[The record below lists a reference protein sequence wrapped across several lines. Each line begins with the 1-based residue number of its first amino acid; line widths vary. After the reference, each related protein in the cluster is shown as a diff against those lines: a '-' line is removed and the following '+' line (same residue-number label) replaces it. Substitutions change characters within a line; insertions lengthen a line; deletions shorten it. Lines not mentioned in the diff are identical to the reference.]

1 MIYSRRRS
9 PRRRPPR
16 GGCRHLAAVTL
27 LVAGVVAGGCARP
40 SVSPPAPAAPAV
52 PVVAPD
58 SFVVA
63 FETTAGS
70 FDVVVRRALAPIGV
84 DRFHALV
91 REGFFDGARFFRVV
105 PGFVVQFGIPADTAV
120 AAAWRDRS
128 IDDDSVRASNV
139 RGTIAFAH
147 GGPGTRTTQLFINL
161 ADNPKLDT
169 LGTVGFPPFGEVV
182 GDGMAVVDSLYDGY
196 GEGAP
201 RGLGPRQDSIRV
213 QGEPY
218 LAREFPL
225 LDRIVRARIV
235 QR

>member
-1 MIYSRRRS
+1 MILHHRRRI
-9 PRRRPPR
+9 RPAVVAFL
-16 GGCRHLAAVTL
+16 LA
-27 LVAGVVAGGCARP
+27 VAGGCARP
-40 SVSPPAPAAPAV
+40 GAPAAPAAPPAPAR

-63 FETTAGS
+63 FETSAGR
-70 FDVVVRRALAPIGV
+70 FDVIARRALAPVGV

-91 REGFFDGARFFRVV
+91 SDGFFDGARFFRVV
-105 PGFVVQFGIPADTAV
+105 PGFVVQFGIPADSAV
-120 AAAWRDRS
+120 AAAWRDRR

-161 ADNPKLDT
+161 QDNPKLDT
-169 LGTVGFPPFGEVV
+169 IGVVGFPPFGEVV

-201 RGLGPRQDSIRV
+201 RGRGPSQDSIRL

-218 LAREFPL
+218 LARDFPL
-225 LDRIVRARIV
+225 LDRIIRARIV
-235 QR
+235 RP

>member
-1 MIYSRRRS
+1 MIARRHR
-9 PRRRPPR
+9 
-16 GGCRHLAAVTL
+16 CLAAVAL
-27 LVAGVVAGGCARP
+27 LLAAVGGCART
-40 SVSPPAPAAPAV
+40 VVAPPAPVAPL
-52 PVVAPD
+52 VAPD

-63 FETTAGS
+63 FETSAGQ
-70 FDVVVRRALAPIGV
+70 FDVVARRALAPIGV
-84 DRFHALV
+84 DRFYALV
-91 REGFFDGARFFRVV
+91 NDGFFDGARFFRVV
-105 PGFVVQFGIPADTAV
+105 PGFVVQFGIPADTAI
-120 AAAWRDRS
+120 AAAWHDRR

-161 ADNPKLDT
+161 KDNPKLDT

-182 GDGMAVVDSLYDGY
+182 GDGMAVVDSLYGGY

-201 RGLGPRQDSIRV
+201 RGLGPQQDSIRM

-225 LDRIVRARIV
+225 LDRILRARV
-235 QR
+235 VRR